1 MDGGAPRRT
10 VAAVARSAV
19 SAAAFAARPIPRE
32 PAAAGGGV
40 RPQVP
45 ADAAP
50 RASSEALRERR
61 RRRRQR
67 RAGQRALERGEAAAM
82 ADAVVADGPPPAAV
96 PAAAGGPN
104 ADNDGGDDVEF
115 DDAWA
120 DEAVPRRGPRPACRG
135 GGGGFLGLPL
145 VALGAAGAAAG
156 PLGAV
161 RAALPVGEL
170 AALDSTF
177 EACQGV
183 RAAADDALLR
193 AQPPPSE
200 AMREEVQR
208 MLDLAR
214 AAAAPSLGILGL
226 AFVVVDGQ
234 GLLLAG
240 AS

>member
-1 MDGGAPRRT
+1 
-10 VAAVARSAV
+10 
-19 SAAAFAARPIPRE
+19 AAA
-32 PAAAGGGV
+32 
-40 RPQVP
+40 
-45 ADAAP
+45 
-50 RASSEALRERR
+50 AS
-61 RRRRQR
+61 
-67 RAGQRALERGEAAAM
+67 
-82 ADAVVADGPPPAAV
+82 
-96 PAAAGGPN
+96 
-104 ADNDGGDDVEF
+104 
-115 DDAWA
+115 
-120 DEAVPRRGPRPACRG
+120 
-135 GGGGFLGLPL
+135 LGLPL
-145 VALGAAGAAAG
+145 VALGAAGAAAS
-156 PLGAV
+156 PLEAV

-170 AALDSTF
+170 AALDSF